1 MRMNHVYFEVL
12 GGATLRPHEDYG
24 MLLKS
29 YQADPPEPRMNFVTI
44 EGRDGDVDFSDW
56 TGVIR
61 FDSREVRVSLRDMQG
76 NADTLIA
83 IINGRRVKLWFDDE
97 PRWYYTGRVTGIQT
111 NRFTRHHVTDIDITV
126 TCEPYRL
133 SFIPTRIN
141 KTLTAEEQEVLVVPK
156 RMPTSLAITVDGT
169 CEYDVDGVERS
180 YNTSGTHIDTF
191 PITGPTTVTITGNG
205 TAKFVWTDGD
215 F

>member
-1 MRMNHVYFEVL
+1 MRMNHVYFEVI
-12 GGATLRPHEDYG
+12 GGETLRPHEDYG

-29 YQADPPEPRMNFVTI
+29 YQSDPPEPRTNFVTI

-61 FDSREVRVSLRDMQG
+61 FDSREVSVSLRDMKG

-83 IINGRRVKLWFDDE
+83 ILNGRSVKLWFDDE

-111 NRFTRHHVTDIDITV
+111 KRFTRHHVTDIDITLL
-126 TCEPYRL
+126 CDPYRL
-133 SFIPTRIN
+133 SFIPSRIN
-141 KTLTAEEQEVLVVPK
+141 KTLTAEAQEVLIVPK
-156 RMPTSLAITVDGT
+156 RMPTSLAITVEGT
-169 CEYDVDGVERS
+169 CAYYFGTVHKVYAE
-180 YNTSGTHIDTF
+180 TGTHIDTF
-191 PITGPTTVTITGNG
+191 PITEPTTVTITGTG
-205 TAKFVWTDGD
+205 TAEFVWTDGD

>member
-1 MRMNHVYFEVL
+1 MRMNHVYFEVI
-12 GGATLRPHEDYG
+12 GGETLRPHEDYG
-24 MLLKS
+24 MLLKT
-29 YQADPPEPRMNFVTI
+29 YDADPPEPRMNFVTI

-133 SFIPTRIN
+133 SFIPSRIE
-141 KTLTAEEQEVLVVPK
+141 KTLTNEEQEVLIVPK
-156 RMPTSLAITVDGT
+156 RMPTLLTVTVDGT

-180 YNTSGTHIDTF
+180 YDTSGTHIDTF
-191 PITGPTTVTITGNG
+191 PITGPTTVTITGSG
-205 TAKFVWTDGD
+205 TAEFVWTDGD